1 MTDGKAMIGHGPPPI
16 AIDRALAPASDAPW
30 RYSVVVPCYNEIGSI
45 EATIRNLMGVITPG
59 ETEII
64 VVDDGS
70 TDGTRELLDQMV
82 RSVESDRLRVVYH
95 GSNHGYGAAIST
107 GVRRARAELIVI
119 IDADGTYP
127 CERIPDLVEV
137 AESADMVVGS
147 RTEGRNPQPLLRRF
161 TKNVLRAHCSWLV
174 GEHIPDLNSGLRVFR
189 KSIFDRFFKIL
200 PSGFSLTTTLTVAM
214 MRNRYSVVFVPITF
228 AERVG
233 RSKIRPVK
241 DTLGFIQLILRTGMY
256 FAPLRVLFPLVTLL
270 SLAFAVSLGYDVFV
284 LRDLTEKTLLL
295 LLFAMNTMLFALLA
309 DIIDKRS

>member
-1 MTDGKAMIGHGPPPI
+1 MSEMK
-16 AIDRALAPASDAPW
+16 APAGEGSLPVAVDGALTTALKDTL

-45 EATIRNLMGVITPG
+45 EATIGKLLEVVSQA
-59 ETEII
+59 ESEIV

-70 TDGTRELLDQMV
+70 DDGTRELLDEIG
-82 RSVESDRLRVVYH
+82 RSIESARLRVVFH
-95 GSNHGYGAAIST
+95 GSNHGYGAAVST
-107 GVRRARAELIVI
+107 GVRRARSELIVI

-127 CERIPDLVEV
+127 CERIPELVDV

-147 RTEGRNPQPLLRRF
+147 RTEGANPQPLLRRF

-214 MRNRYSVVFVPITF
+214 MRNRYSVVFVPIRY

-256 FAPLRVLFPLVTLL
+256 FAPLRVLLPLVTLL
-270 SLAFAVSLGYDVFV
+270 SLAFMASLGYDVFV

-295 LLFAMNTMLFALLA
+295 LLFAMNTILFALLA
-309 DIIDKRS
+309 DMIDKRS

>member
-1 MTDGKAMIGHGPPPI
+1 MTEMNTTMVRG
-16 AIDRALAPASDAPW
+16 ALAVAVDGDVTPSSKDTL

-45 EATIRNLMGVITPG
+45 ESTIGELMDVIPAAG
-59 ETEII
+59 TEIV

-70 TDGTRELLDQMV
+70 DDGTRELLEQMARAV
-82 RSVESDRLRVVYH
+82 GSDRLRVFHH
-95 GSNHGYGAAIST
+95 GSNHGYGAAVSS
-107 GVRRARAELIVI
+107 GVRRARSELIVI

-127 CERIPDLVEV
+127 CDRIPQLVDI

-147 RTEGRNPQPLLRRF
+147 RTEGTNPQPLLRRF

-174 GEHIPDLNSGLRVFR
+174 GERIPDLNSGLRVFR

-214 MRNRYSVVFVPITF
+214 MRNRYSVVFVPITY

-256 FAPLRVLFPLVTLL
+256 FAPLRVLFPLVTVL
-270 SLAFAVSLGYDVFV
+270 SLAFAASLGYDVFV

-295 LLFAMNTMLFALLA
+295 LLFAMNTILFALLA
-309 DIIDKRS
+309 DMIDKRS

>member
-1 MTDGKAMIGHGPPPI
+1 MTGHGPPPI
-16 AIDRALAPASDAPW
+16 AIDRALSTATDAPR

-45 EATIRNLMGVITPG
+45 EATIRKLLSVIAPG

-70 TDGTRELLDQMV
+70 TDGTRELLDQMM
-82 RSVESDRLRVVYH
+82 RSFESDRLRVVYH

-107 GVRRARAELIVI
+107 GVRRARSELIVI

-200 PSGFSLTTTLTVAM
+200 PTGFSLTTTLTVAM
-214 MRNRYSVVFVPITF
+214 MRNRYSVVFVPITY

-295 LLFAMNTMLFALLA
+295 LLFAMNTLLFALLA
-309 DIIDKRS
+309 DMIDKRS

>member
-1 MTDGKAMIGHGPPPI
+1 MNEVETAMGSGQP
-16 AIDRALAPASDAPW
+16 AAAAGRALRNGSDGPQP
-30 RYSVVVPCYNEIGSI
+30 YSVVVPCYNEIGSI
-45 EATIRNLMGVITPG
+45 ESTISSLIDVIAPNG
-59 ETEII
+59 TEII

-70 TDGTRELLDQMV
+70 TDGTRELLENMV
-82 RSVESDRLRVVYH
+82 RSGEWGPLRVIYH
-95 GSNHGYGAAIST
+95 GSNHGYGASVST
-107 GVRRARAELIVI
+107 GVRRARSELIAI

-127 CERIPDLVEV
+127 CERIPDLVEA
-137 AESADMVVGS
+137 AESVDMVVGS
-147 RTEGRNPQPLLRRF
+147 RTEGKNPQPLLRRF
-161 TKNVLRAHCSWLV
+161 TKNVLRAHCSWIV
-174 GEHIPDLNSGLRVFR
+174 GERIPDLNSGLRVFR

-214 MRNRYSVVFVPITF
+214 MRNRYSVVFVPITY

-233 RSKIRPVK
+233 RSKIRPIR

-270 SLAFAVSLGYDVFV
+270 SLAFLTSLGYDVLV

-309 DIIDKRS
+309 DMIDKRS